1 MTGVFGDLIGRTVVM
16 LSLAT
21 ALVAL
26 SIALDLPRTGASA
39 AVGHG
44 GPAGHGS
51 GAALH
56 APVTSEADFIAG
68 MIPHHQEAVDV
79 AREVLELGQR
89 GEVRELAAAIV
100 ATQQDEIDQLT
111 AWLAAWYPAAPAAS
125 YTPMMRALT
134 GLTPDEVDL
143 VFVSDMIQHHEMAI
157 AMAEATLALDPAP
170 RPEVAALARDV
181 VRVQAEEI
189 ATLRGWLAAWGA
201 PAPASPTGGHGP

>member
-1 MTGVFGDLIGRTVVM
+1 MFRDLIGRTVVM

-26 SIALDLPRTGASA
+26 SIALDLPRTGAA
-39 AVGHG
+39 GGTHPGGVAHG
-44 GPAGHGS
+44 GPARVD
-51 GAALH
+51 AMAH
-56 APVTSEADFIAG
+56 APVASEADFIAG

-89 GEVRELAAAIV
+89 AEVRELAAAIV

-111 AWLAAWYPAAPAAS
+111 AWLAAWYPTARAAS

-134 GLTPDEVDL
+134 GLTPAEVDL
-143 VFVSDMIQHHEMAI
+143 VFVTDMIYHHAMAV
-157 AMAEATLALDPAP
+157 AMAEETLALDPAP
-170 RPEVAALARDV
+170 RPEVAALAREV
-181 VRVQAEEI
+181 VRVQADEI

-201 PAPASPTGGHGP
+201 PAPASPTGGH